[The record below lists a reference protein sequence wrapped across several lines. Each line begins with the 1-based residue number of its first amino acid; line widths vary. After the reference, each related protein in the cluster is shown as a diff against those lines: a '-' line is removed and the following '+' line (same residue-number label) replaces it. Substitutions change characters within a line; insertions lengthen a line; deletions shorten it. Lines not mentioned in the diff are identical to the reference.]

1 MASILGICPIIT
13 LKDGLVEVVGK
24 ARGKK
29 AAFKFMQ
36 GLVDK
41 EPISADYSV
50 TVGHAA
56 VPQTRDDFMEFMS
69 GELKKREVHK
79 LDIGS
84 IVGTHTGPGACGL
97 AYIKK

>member
-1 MASILGICPIIT
+1 MQNRKPELPKT
-13 LKDGLVEVVGK
+13 

-29 AAFKFMQ
+29 AAFKFIRGM
-36 GLVDK
+36 VEK
-41 EPISADYSV
+41 EPISSDFSV

-56 VPQTRDDFMEFMS
+56 VPKTRDDFLEFMS
-69 GELKKREVHK
+69 AGLKKREVHK

-97 AYIKK
+97 AYIRK